1 MTWNLAHKVQN
12 KAFIKS
18 PLNYIG
24 GKYRLLPQIL
34 PLFPKKIDSF
44 VDLFCGGL
52 NVAINVESSQNS
64 PLWHK
69 NQIYARRIICNDN
82 LIYLIDF
89 SDILDSEDT
98 ITYLIELY
106 EFLRS
111 HSLESSLANLEKI
124 IAKYALN
131 ATNAQGYNALRDDY
145 NTHKS
150 PLKLLTLIAHS
161 FNHQIRFNNAHKF
174 NTPFGKNRSTFN
186 ATMKQNLM
194 DFVETLQSK
203 NFAFYALDF
212 REFLSQIHLTKE
224 SFLYADPPYLIT
236 QGTYN
241 DGKRGF
247 SGWSEK
253 LEIALLESLA
263 NLHKQG
269 IRFALSNV
277 LTHKGN
283 QNKILQD
290 WVDKNDFFITHLEA
304 HYTNAHYQAKH
315 KDKNKTKE
323 VFITNYNPLDLG

>member
-52 NVAINVESSQNS
+52 NVAINVESPKKDSNHN
-64 PLWHK
+64 LINLTHK
-69 NQIYARRIICNDN
+69 IYAKEIICNDN
-82 LIYLIDF
+82 L
-89 SDILDSEDT
+89 
-98 ITYLIELY
+98 TYLIELY

-304 HYTNAHYQAKH
+304 HYTNANYQAKH

>member
-1 MTWNLAHKVQN
+1 MTWNLAHKAQN
-12 KAFIKS
+12 QRFIKS

-34 PLFPKKIDSF
+34 PLFPKQVDSF

-69 NQIYARRIICNDN
+69 NQIYARQIICNDN
-82 LIYLIDF
+82 LV
-89 SDILDSEDT
+89 
-98 ITYLIELY
+98 YLIELY

-111 HSLESSLANLEKI
+111 YNVDFSLQNLEQI
-124 IAKYALN
+124 IATYHLN
-131 ATNAQGYNALRDDY
+131 SINTQGYNALRDDY
-145 NTHKS
+145 NKNKT
-150 PLKLLTLIAHS
+150 PLKLLALIAHA

-186 ATMKQNLM
+186 ATMRQNLIC
-194 DFVETLQSK
+194 FIHALQSK

-212 REFLSQIHLTKE
+212 REFLSQIHLTKK

-247 SGWSEK
+247 SGWSEN

-263 NLHKQG
+263 NLHKKG

-277 LTHKGN
+277 LSHKGN

-290 WVDKNDFFITHLEA
+290 WVSKNNFFTTHLEA
-304 HYTNAHYQAKH
+304 HYTNANYQTKH
-315 KDKNKTKE
+315 KDKSKTKE
-323 VFITNYNPLDLG
+323 VLITNYNPLDLG